1 MINKSHSLSDS
12 YNSNISSYEKNKIL
26 SQLFCNHGKN
36 LKVDDDLFVDTL
48 GTIHLGDNVN
58 ISKGF
63 CVSGNI
69 IIEDNVNIGKNVS
82 MYATGHSLNYKQRR
96 VGFTFKQGFYE
107 YSQSNAI
114 IVKNGVK
121 IGNNCVIAPNT
132 IITTDI
138 PDNCLVVGDNKII
151 M

>member
-1 MINKSHSLSDS
+1 
-12 YNSNISSYEKNKIL
+12 
-26 SQLFCNHGKN
+26 
-36 LKVDDDLFVDTL
+36 
-48 GTIHLGDNVN
+48 
-58 ISKGF
+58 
-63 CVSGNI
+63 
-69 IIEDNVNIGKNVS
+69 

-96 VGFTFKQGFYE
+96 VGFTFKQGLYE